1 MNQPG
6 EHVVGVGFVG
16 AGAVVQGIH
25 LPALA
30 HLRGII
36 EPRVVMDAVAAQAE
50 AIAIGV
56 GARATTS
63 FEDLLEDPSVDV
75 VAICSPE
82 RFHADQ
88 VIAAMMAGKAAV
100 FCEKPLAVTADEAER
115 VAAVGAATG
124 VPLVVGAMHSFD
136 PAWTAALT
144 TARTALTG
152 PVTVRSSIV
161 LPLNDR
167 FEEWSTELRG
177 VAPSPPMGELDSDGR
192 AALMHLAVVGLAI
205 HDLPLVR
212 EFMGPEPVR
221 VTAAH
226 LIRPFG
232 YGITL
237 QAGNIVAQLLAVIH
251 GQWKPSWEFDVTSP
265 SSAFHIDFTPSFVR
279 AGSGV
284 STITTAGTT
293 QVFNSVPANGYDM
306 QWQTLAEIA
315 RGDRAHLPSLDGLV
329 EDVRFAVSI
338 ADAAA
343 ELVRAQG

>member
-1 MNQPG
+1 MHQRG
-6 EHVVGVGFVG
+6 HQAVGVGFVG

-36 EPRVVMDAVAAQAE
+36 EPRVMMDAVAEQAE
-50 AIAIGV
+50 SIADSV

-63 FEDLLEDPSVDV
+63 YEDLLEDPSVDV

-88 VIAAMMAGKAAV
+88 VVAAMMAGKAAV
-100 FCEKPLAVTADEAER
+100 FCEKPLAVSADEAEQI
-115 VAAVGAATG
+115 ASVGAATG

-136 PAWTAALT
+136 HAWTAALT
-144 TARTALTG
+144 SARAALTE

-161 LPLNDR
+161 LPLNGR
-167 FEEWSTELRG
+167 FEEWTTELRG
-177 VAPSPPMGELDSDGR
+177 IAPSPPMGELDNDGR
-192 AALMHLAVVGLAI
+192 AALMRLAVLGLAI

-212 EFMGPEPVR
+212 AFMGPAPTR

-237 QAGNIVAQLLAVIH
+237 RAGDIVAQLLAVIH
-251 GQWKPSWEFDVTSP
+251 GQWKPSWELDVIGP
-265 SSAFHIDFTPSFVR
+265 SAGFHVEFTPSFVR

-284 STITTAGTT
+284 SAVTTAGTT
-293 QVFNSVPANGYDM
+293 QVFNSVSANGYDM
-306 QWQTLAEIA
+306 QWQRLAEIA
-315 RGDRAHLPSLDGLV
+315 RGDRTHLPSLNSLV
-329 EDVRFAVSI
+329 DDVRFAVGI
-338 ADAAA
+338 ADTAA
-343 ELVRAQG
+343 ELVRAEP